1 METIQIGSRPVG
13 PGHSVYIVAEISAN
27 HGQKFEQAVEIIHA
41 ARKAG
46 ADAVKLQTYTPDTM
60 TIRGDSDLLRINGG
74 TLWDGRTLHELYSEA
89 YMPWEWQPKLKQVAN
104 EAGLELFSSPFDGSA
119 VDFLE
124 RMEITAYKIAS
135 FEIVDLPLIKRIA

>member
-60 TIRGDSDLLRINGG
+60 TILVCSNAGFLRIV
-74 TLWDGRTLHELYSEA
+74 
-89 YMPWEWQPKLKQVAN
+89 WQ
-104 EAGLELFSSPFDGSA
+104 
-119 VDFLE
+119 
-124 RMEITAYKIAS
+124 TT
-135 FEIVDLPLIKRIA
+135 LPLMSGSM